1 MACVQLIKTNQV
13 LNVLAVED
21 SKEHYV
27 KKVSLGNPILQID
40 YTLQFDL
47 NLYFV
52 TCATCRNLRIVQSNF
67 TKSKNSVTYKAT
79 RENYNFCIFNS

>member
-1 MACVQLIKTNQV
+1 MAYVQLIKTNLV

-21 SKEHYV
+21 SMVHYV

-52 TCATCRNLRIVQSNF
+52 TCATCRNLKIVQSNF
-67 TKSKNSVTYKAT
+67 TKSKNSDTYEVT
-79 RENYNFCIFNS
+79 RENYQFLHIS

>member
-1 MACVQLIKTNQV
+1 MAYVQLIKTNLV

-21 SKEHYV
+21 SMVHYV

-52 TCATCRNLRIVQSNF
+52 TCATCRNLKIVQSNF
-67 TKSKNSVTYKAT
+67 TKSENSDTYKVT
-79 RENYNFCIFNS
+79 RENYQFLHIS

>member
-13 LNVLAVED
+13 LNVLAVKD
-21 SKEHYV
+21 SMEHYV

-52 TCATCRNLRIVQSNF
+52 TCATCRNLIIVQSNF
-67 TKSKNSVTYKAT
+67 TKSKNSVTYEAT
-79 RENYNFCIFNS
+79 REKYNFCIFNS

>member
-1 MACVQLIKTNQV
+1 MAYVQLIKTNLV

-21 SKEHYV
+21 SMVHYV
-27 KKVSLGNPILQID
+27 KKVSLGDPILQID

-52 TCATCRNLRIVQSNF
+52 TCATCRNLKIVQSNF
-67 TKSKNSVTYKAT
+67 TKSKNSDTYKVT
-79 RENYNFCIFNS
+79 RENYQFLHIS